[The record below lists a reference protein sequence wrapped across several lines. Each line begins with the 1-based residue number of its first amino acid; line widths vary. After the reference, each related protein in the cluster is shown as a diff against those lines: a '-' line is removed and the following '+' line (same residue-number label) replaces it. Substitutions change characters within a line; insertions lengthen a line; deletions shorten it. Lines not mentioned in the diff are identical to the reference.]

1 MMAVSVPS
9 CPGSPAFP
17 LQPASRQETALSSGR
32 KAGRVGLRAC
42 ASTGADR
49 KHVRVRSWRRKPD
62 VHKEGGRE
70 NQPSGSRRRPASQ
83 EVTPSHSPG
92 RSWGGRGGRHT
103 QWEPR
108 WAIEAVSQPGERIR
122 LDKRHNPRRSRNRL
136 GGGGEAGETWE
147 VD

>member
-32 KAGRVGLRAC
+32 KAGRVGLGAC

-83 EVTPSHSPG
+83 QVTPSHSPG

-108 WAIEAVSQPGERIR
+108 WAVEAVSLGKGSDWIRDTTPGDLEI
-122 LDKRHNPRRSRNRL
+122 DWGGARSGGNL
-136 GGGGEAGETWE
+136 GS
-147 VD
+147 